1 MSNNKQS
8 MKLYTEEQ
16 LVNTIDAI
24 RDYLKNYPEKFHE
37 SMIEKHL
44 KNLEPIATKRTLI
57 IYNTKE
63 TTEDEARHLLEIL
76 NCDDSTLWDNADHCG
91 VQVLEVPI
99 QGGNNEQTTDMT
111 WDEYGNPKP
120 IINGGDNMNNNPG
133 NTNNN
138 TMNMSVLREYIT
150 LYLNDISSYD
160 DENLLTEATTV
171 LNDFVL
177 YVESMGVSISD
188 DEQAMID
195 YNAMED
201 ESESNDIREMQQ

>member
-1 MSNNKQS
+1 MSRNKQS

-16 LVNTIDAI
+16 VINTVEAI

-44 KNLEPIATKRTLI
+44 KNLAPLATKRTLF

-99 QGGNNEQTTDMT
+99 QGGN
-111 WDEYGNPKP
+111 K
-120 IINGGDNMNNNPG
+120 
-133 NTNNN
+133 
-138 TMNMSVLREYIT
+138 
-150 LYLNDISSYD
+150 
-160 DENLLTEATTV
+160 
-171 LNDFVL
+171 
-177 YVESMGVSISD
+177 
-188 DEQAMID
+188 
-195 YNAMED
+195 
-201 ESESNDIREMQQ
+201 

>member
-1 MSNNKQS
+1 MRKNKGFN
-8 MKLYTEEQ
+8 KLEE
-16 LVNTIDAI
+16 AI
-24 RDYLKNYPEKFHE
+24 LKMRN
-37 SMIEKHL
+37 
-44 KNLEPIATKRTLI
+44 KR
-57 IYNTKE
+57 
-63 TTEDEARHLLEIL
+63 
-76 NCDDSTLWDNADHCG
+76 ST
-91 VQVLEVPI
+91 
-99 QGGNNEQTTDMT
+99 TTDMT

-138 TMNMSVLREYIT
+138 TMNMSVLREHIT

-160 DENLLTEATTV
+160 DENLLTEATNV

-195 YNAMED
+195 YNVMED